1 MFTLDAKLRCNIDT
15 HEIAKNC
22 TANEEYLAETIKN
35 KKRNMV
41 SKFKVSKLT
50 IVFKITQK

>member
-1 MFTLDAKLRCNIDT
+1 MVKKSNIDT

-50 IVFKITQK
+50 IVFKITEK